1 MKTIKLIIME
11 TDTTLYEY
19 IGSTKQQALKNAKER
34 HSHIHFLPK
43 KYEEVEL

>member
-1 MKTIKLIIME
+1 MKTIKLTIME
-11 TDTTLYEY
+11 TDSSLYEY
-19 IGSTKQQALKNAKER
+19 FGKTKNQALRNAKER